1 MRTGDARRHA
11 KSAEVWQIALPQL
24 HPPNYS
30 PEAALPSGPVSEVY
44 ASLASVP
51 PRVVHTSS
59 TIQCDLLSDTNRYSI
74 ILI

>member
-24 HPPNYS
+24 HSPNYS
-30 PEAALPSGPVSEVY
+30 PEAALPSGSVSEVY
-44 ASLASVP
+44 ASRASVP
-51 PRVVHTSS
+51 PRGDQPTS

-74 ILI
+74 IVI